1 MPARSGIVPLMDHI
15 SGLQILGY
23 AASILIATS
32 LLMRSIVRLRL
43 FNMAGSATMAIYGVL
58 IGAYPVAVLSFLST
72 TINLVQL
79 ARLRRRREIFRTI
92 EIRGDS
98 PYLDHFLTM
107 QAADIA
113 RFFPRFHFER
123 GRESEG
129 GLVALVL
136 RDLVPAG
143 LLLGTIRGERLD
155 VHLDYVVP
163 QFRDLKVGR
172 FLFQDEVDFFRSRG
186 VREIV
191 SAADTEQHAK
201 YLERIGFTRTRE
213 GTYRLVV

>member
-1 MPARSGIVPLMDHI
+1 MDNI

-43 FNMAGSATMAIYGVL
+43 FNLAGSATMSLYGLL
-58 IGAYPVAVLSFLST
+58 IGAYPVAVLNLLTT

-79 ARLRRRREIFRTI
+79 ARLQRRREIFRTI
-92 EIRGDS
+92 EISPDS
-98 PYLDHFLTM
+98 PYLEHFLSV

-113 RFFPRFHFER
+113 SFFPRFQADRAVSEN
-123 GRESEG
+123 GR
-129 GLVALVL
+129 LVALVL
-136 RDLVPAG
+136 RDLMPAG
-143 LLLGTIRGERLD
+143 VLIGSIRCETLE
-155 VHLDYVVP
+155 VELDYVMP

-172 FLFQDEVDFFRSRG
+172 FLFRDEAAFFRSRG

-191 SAADTEQHAK
+191 SFADTEKHAQ
-201 YLERIGFTRTRE
+201 YLKRIGFTRADD
-213 GTYRLVV
+213 GTYLLVV